1 MTFESTK
8 AASRWVTRVIP
19 AILAGAV
26 GYATYVTVVRVCG
39 KLRLH
44 FTFDLTTPSR
54 YDHLSNLFAL
64 LLVDYLIHDRRQNGN
79 AVAVLVLYFLFMLL
93 MIATYL
99 RTIITINTDP
109 GLVPLGPLAVS
120 RRGSK
125 DGSDKHRGDDLEG
138 QPYFVTPDSN
148 PDSPG
153 LEQFYTKDVFI
164 CETDGR
170 PKWCSECSNWK
181 PDRAHHS
188 SELNRCVLRMDHYCP
203 WAGGMVGENSFK
215 FFVQFTTYTACYCGI
230 VLGAAGSTLKKKMS
244 SGAGVDGFLVGALG
258 LAGFF
263 GLFTFM
269 MTMTSLRYVLQ
280 NMTNVDLLGSR
291 TKVYQ
296 LAVRIPRGS
305 EGTDSYHVINYPL
318 ERPGSSFSSN
328 RHSNGTV
335 ARVNS
340 PSMGHEARDALAHRT
355 FAILRTEAGENP
367 WDLGHWENWKEVMGT
382 NIIDWLF
389 PIRRSPCTKHEF
401 NESFYR
407 MGKIVDEVRAR
418 HGLPP
423 YSAVGPDGLEM
434 Q

>member
-8 AASRWVTRVIP
+8 AGSRWVTRIIP
-19 AILAGAV
+19 LFLAAAV
-26 GYATYVTVVRVCG
+26 GYATYVTVARVC
-39 KLRLH
+39 
-44 FTFDLTTPSR
+44 
-54 YDHLSNLFAL
+54 
-64 LLVDYLIHDRRQNGN
+64 VDFLIHDRSQNGS

-93 MIATYL
+93 MVATYL

-109 GLVPLGPLAVS
+109 GLVPLGSLAVS
-120 RRGSK
+120 RRNSREA
-125 DGSDKHRGDDLEG
+125 SDKARRADDLEG
-138 QPYFVTPDSN
+138 QPYGGMAPDDN

-170 PKWCSECSNWK
+170 PKWCSECCNWK

-230 VLGAAGSTLKKKMS
+230 VLGAAGSTLKKKIS
-244 SGAGVDGFLVGALG
+244 SGDGVDGFLVGALG
-258 LAGFF
+258 LGGFF

-269 MTMTSLRYVLQ
+269 MTITSLRYVLL
-280 NMTNVDLLGSR
+280 NMTNVDLLGNR

-305 EGTDSYHVINYPL
+305 PGTDSYHVINYPL
-318 ERPGSSFSSN
+318 PRPDTSYSATQQA
-328 RHSNGTV
+328 NGTGITN
-335 ARVNS
+335 RVNS
-340 PSMGHEARDALAHRT
+340 PSLGREARDELAHRT
-355 FAILRTEAGENP
+355 FAILRTEASENP
-367 WDLGHWENWKEVMGT
+367 WDLGYWENWKEVMGT

-389 PIRRSPCTKHEF
+389 PIRRSPCVKHEL

-407 MGKIVDEVRAR
+407 MGNIVNVVRER
-418 HGLPP
+418 HGLTPVP
-423 YSAVGPDGLEM
+423 TDGQDGFEM
-434 Q
+434 R

>member
-19 AILAGAV
+19 AILAVAV
-26 GYATYVTVVRVCG
+26 GYATYVTVARVC
-39 KLRLH
+39 
-44 FTFDLTTPSR
+44 
-54 YDHLSNLFAL
+54 
-64 LLVDYLIHDRRQNGN
+64 VDFLIHDRQQNGS

-93 MIATYL
+93 MIGTYL

-125 DGSDKHRGDDLEG
+125 EGSDKHRGDDLEG
-138 QPYFVTPDSN
+138 QPYFVTPDAN

-153 LEQFYTKDVFI
+153 LEHFYTKDVFI

-170 PKWCSECSNWK
+170 PKWCSECCNWK

-258 LAGFF
+258 LGGFF

-269 MTMTSLRYVLQ
+269 MTITSLRYVLQ

-318 ERPGSSFSSN
+318 ARPGSSYSAN
-328 RHSNGTV
+328 QHANGIV

-340 PSMGHEARDALAHRT
+340 PNLGREARDSLAHRT

-367 WDLGHWENWKEVMGT
+367 WDLGYWENWKEVMGT
-382 NIIDWLF
+382 NIFDWLL
-389 PIRRSPCTKHEF
+389 PIRRSPCVKHEL

-423 YSAVGPDGLEM
+423 DSAAGPDGLEM
-434 Q
+434 R

>member
-19 AILAGAV
+19 VILAVAV
-26 GYATYVTVVRVCG
+26 GYATYVTVARVC
-39 KLRLH
+39 
-44 FTFDLTTPSR
+44 
-54 YDHLSNLFAL
+54 
-64 LLVDYLIHDRRQNGN
+64 VDFLIRDRQQNGS
-79 AVAVLVLYFLFMLL
+79 AVAVLVLYFLFLFL
-93 MIATYL
+93 MVATYL

-120 RRGSK
+120 RRSK
-125 DGSDKHRGDDLEG
+125 DGNDKSHRGDDLEG

-153 LEQFYTKDVFI
+153 LELFYTKDVFI

-170 PKWCSECSNWK
+170 PKWCSECCNWK

-230 VLGAAGSTLKKKMS
+230 VLGAAGSTLKKQMS
-244 SGAGVDGFLVGALG
+244 SGNGLDGFLVGALG
-258 LAGFF
+258 LGGFF

-269 MTMTSLRYVLQ
+269 MTITSLRYVLL

-305 EGTDSYHVINYPL
+305 EGTDRYHVINYPL
-318 ERPGSSFSSN
+318 ERPSS
-328 RHSNGTV
+328 
-335 ARVNS
+335 
-340 PSMGHEARDALAHRT
+340 SMGHEARDALAIRT

-367 WDLGHWENWKEVMGT
+367 WDLGYWENWKEVMGT

-389 PIRRSPCTKHEF
+389 PIRRSPCVKHDQT
-401 NESFYR
+401 ESFYR

-418 HGLPP
+418 HGITPD
-423 YSAVGPDGLEM
+423 SADGPDGLEM
-434 Q
+434 R

>member
-8 AASRWVTRVIP
+8 AASRWVTRIIP
-19 AILAGAV
+19 VILAVAV
-26 GYATYVTVVRVCG
+26 GYATYVTVARVC
-39 KLRLH
+39 
-44 FTFDLTTPSR
+44 
-54 YDHLSNLFAL
+54 
-64 LLVDYLIHDRRQNGN
+64 VDYLIHDQQQHGN
-79 AVAVLVLYFLFMLL
+79 AVAVLVLYFLFMFL
-93 MIATYL
+93 MVATYL
-99 RTIITINTDP
+99 RTIVTINTDP

-120 RRGSK
+120 RRSN
-125 DGSDKHRGDDLEG
+125 DGSDKSHRGDDLEG
-138 QPYFVTPDSN
+138 QPYFVQPDSN

-170 PKWCSECSNWK
+170 PKWCSECCNWK

-203 WAGGMVGENSFK
+203 WAGGMVGENYPTAFK

-230 VLGAAGSTLKKKMS
+230 VLGAAGSTLKKKMN
-244 SGAGVDGFLVGALG
+244 SGNGVDGFLVGALG
-258 LAGFF
+258 LGGFF

-269 MTMTSLRYVLQ
+269 MTITSLRYVLL

-318 ERPGSSFSSN
+318 ARPGSSYSTN
-328 RHSNGTV
+328 QHNNGNGTV

-340 PSMGHEARDALAHRT
+340 PSMGREARDSLAHRT

-367 WDLGHWENWKEVMGT
+367 WDLGCWENWKEVMGT

-389 PIRRSPCTKHEF
+389 PIRRSPCVKHDL

-407 MGKIVDEVRAR
+407 MGQIVDEVRAR
-418 HGLPP
+418 HGIAPD
-423 YSAVGPDGLEM
+423 SAAGPDGLEM
-434 Q
+434 R

>member
-19 AILAGAV
+19 VILAVAV
-26 GYATYVTVVRVCG
+26 GYATYVTVARVCVVRG
-39 KLRLH
+39 DPLS
-44 FTFDLTTPSR
+44 FVLT
-54 YDHLSNLFAL
+54 LIVL
-64 LLVDYLIHDRRQNGN
+64 LLVDFLIHDRQQNGS
-79 AVAVLVLYFLFMLL
+79 AVAVLVLYFLFMFL
-93 MIATYL
+93 MVATYL

-120 RRGSK
+120 RRSN
-125 DGSDKHRGDDLEG
+125 DGNDKSHRGDDLEG

-153 LEQFYTKDVFI
+153 LELFYTKDVFI

-170 PKWCSECSNWK
+170 PKWCSECCNWK

-203 WAGGMVGENSFK
+203 WAGGMVGENYPTAFK

-230 VLGAAGSTLKKKMS
+230 VLGAAGSTLKKQMS
-244 SGAGVDGFLVGALG
+244 SGNGVDGFLVGALG
-258 LAGFF
+258 LGGFF
-263 GLFTFM
+263 SLFTFM
-269 MTMTSLRYVLQ
+269 MTITSLRYVLL

-318 ERPGSSFSSN
+318 ERPGSSYSAN
-328 RHSNGTV
+328 QRNNNNNGTR
-335 ARVNS
+335 ARVNT
-340 PSMGHEARDALAHRT
+340 PSMGHEARDALAIRT

-367 WDLGHWENWKEVMGT
+367 WDLGYWENWKEVMGT

-389 PIRRSPCTKHEF
+389 PIRRSPCVKHDQT
-401 NESFYR
+401 ESFYR

-418 HGLPP
+418 HGIAPD
-423 YSAVGPDGLEM
+423 SADGPDGLEM
-434 Q
+434 R